1 MDLAQTLSRND
12 ERRVRNL
19 KQALQYAQ
27 TELPNRRESVY
38 RFTIRQ
44 AVREMIH
51 QRLVAQSAAL
61 LAASATSA

>member
-27 TELPNRRESVY
+27 TELPNRRESAY

-51 QRLVAQSAAL
+51 QRLVAQSVAL